1 MPLIQ
6 GTAVATF
13 NNSVPVTLQGDW
25 SVDVEVPSF
34 RAYGQGDGTPGSG
47 YIGASLGTRMSAS
60 GQFKF
65 VVDQDGSIIK
75 ATIQSGLMSLFTIDW
90 PIGDPDLGASQG
102 KAIDCHFDKLS
113 FAVDN
118 PEGKYIITGTM
129 TAGTVSGEAFT
140 VPSEE

>member
-1 MPLIQ
+1 MPVIQ

-13 NNSVPVTLQGDW
+13 NNAVPVTLQGEW

-34 RAYGQGDGTPGSG
+34 AAYGQGDGSAGSG
-47 YIGASLGTRMSAS
+47 YVGKSLGTRMSAS

-65 VVDQDGSIIK
+65 VVDQTGVIIK
-75 ATIQSGLMSLFTIDW
+75 QTIQTGLLSLFTIDW
-90 PIGDPDLGASQG
+90 PIGDPAQGASQG

-118 PEGKYIITGTM
+118 PEGKYIIAGTM
-129 TAGTVSGEAFT
+129 SAGTVSGDAFT
-140 VPSEE
+140 AP